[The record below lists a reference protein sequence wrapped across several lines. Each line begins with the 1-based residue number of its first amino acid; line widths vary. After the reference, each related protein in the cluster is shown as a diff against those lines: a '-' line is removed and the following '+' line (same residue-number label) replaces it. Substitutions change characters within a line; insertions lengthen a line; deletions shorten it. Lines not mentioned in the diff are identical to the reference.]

1 MKKITVIA
9 FAILFVT
16 SANAQIDLNK
26 IINLDQILGKVLSV
40 KKGYA
45 PKFSL
50 GNTPFA
56 KITKVAEI
64 IGLKRNEQANKLF
77 NTFKTGRTIY
87 RVAQYTAGAVSIY
100 SSIKAIDKAALKS
113 EYQKPLIAAV
123 STAAT
128 GLIVKFLTKAA
139 SYKAVDVFN
148 GVVKNKIKDIL
159 SVAPASNTMGVGL
172 YVKL

>member
-1 MKKITVIA
+1 MKKMTVI
-9 FAILFVT
+9 ILAVIFSAT
-16 SANAQIDLNK
+16 ANAQIDLNK
-26 IINLDQILGKVLSV
+26 IINLDDILGKVLNV

-50 GNTPFA
+50 GNTPFQ
-56 KITKVAEI
+56 KITKVAEV
-64 IGLKRNEQANKLF
+64 IGLKKNDKANKLF

-87 RVAQYTAGAVSIY
+87 RVAQYAAGAVALY
-100 SSIKAIDKAALKS
+100 SSIKAIDKAAVKS

-123 STAAT
+123 STAAS

-148 GVVKNKIKDIL
+148 GVIKDKIKNIF
-159 SVAPASNTMGVGL
+159 SVAPATNTMGVGL

>member
-87 RVAQYTAGAVSIY
+87 RVAEYTAGAVAIY

-159 SVAPASNTMGVGL
+159 SVAPASNTVGVGL

>member
-1 MKKITVIA
+1 MKKLSVFA
-9 FAILFVT
+9 FAVLFSLT
-16 SANAQIDLNK
+16 ASAQIDLNK
-26 IINLDQILGKVLSV
+26 IINIDDILGKVLNV

-50 GNTPFA
+50 GNTPFQ
-56 KITKVAEI
+56 KINKVAEV
-64 IGLKRNEQANKLF
+64 IGLKKNEKANKLF

-87 RVAQYTAGAVSIY
+87 RVAEYAAGAVALY
-100 SSIKAIDKAALKS
+100 SSIKAIDKAAVKS

-123 STAAT
+123 STAAS

-148 GVVKNKIKDIL
+148 GIVKDKIKNIF
-159 SVAPASNTMGVGL
+159 SIAPASNTMGVGL